1 MLRSRWLWRTIALVG
16 VAFTALFVFGFA
28 YAVKTVMVPIGAAPP
43 AARAPEPPAA
53 GADGTLKIAALGDSL
68 TYGYGDSTGQGYVG
82 RLRADLEERSGASVH
97 VSGNF
102 AQNGY
107 TTDRILEDVK
117 EREGIAAAL
126 AIADVVVL
134 TAGGNDLFSVGDEID
149 AASFVSG
156 IPETQEELRQLLT
169 AVRSAAPEAHVYYI
183 GLYNPF
189 IAYEQFEGTTE
200 AVQAWNQAAF
210 ETIESFDAMT
220 FVPTF
225 DLFENGTERRL
236 ASDRY
241 HPNDEGY
248 ARIAERLATL
258 IE

>member
-1 MLRSRWLWRTIALVG
+1 MQRSRWLWRTIALCG

-28 YAVKTVMVPIGAAPP
+28 YAVKTVMLPEGAAPP
-43 AARAPEPPAA
+43 AARAPETPMA
-53 GADGTLKIAALGDSL
+53 GADGALKIAALGDSL
-68 TYGYGDSTGQGYVG
+68 TYGFGDSTGQGYVG
-82 RLRADLEERSGASVH
+82 RVRSLLEEHADVPVH
-97 VSGNF
+97 VAGNF

-149 AASFVSG
+149 ASSFVSG
-156 IPETQEELRQLLT
+156 IPETQEELRELLA
-169 AVRSAAPEAHVYYI
+169 AVRGAAPEAHVYYI

-189 IAYEQFEGTTE
+189 IAYDEFAGTTE
-200 AVQAWNQAAF
+200 AVQAWNMAAF
-210 ETIESFDAMT
+210 ETIESFEAMT

-225 DLFENGTERRL
+225 DLFENGTERKL

-248 ARIAERLATL
+248 ARIAERLAAL